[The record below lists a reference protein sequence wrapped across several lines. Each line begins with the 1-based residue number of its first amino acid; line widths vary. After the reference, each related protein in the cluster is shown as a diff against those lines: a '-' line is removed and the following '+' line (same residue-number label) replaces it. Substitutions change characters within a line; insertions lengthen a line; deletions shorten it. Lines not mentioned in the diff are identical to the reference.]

1 MGQRDLISEY
11 MEGRKIL
18 RKMIRGLNKNIMA
31 DREDIRII
39 NSMIKDMDFAIES
52 MQEYDK
58 YSRGEK

>member
-11 MEGRKIL
+11 IEGRRIL
-18 RKMIRGLNKNIMA
+18 RKMIRGLNKNTMA